1 MRQRS
6 LCLYTGLLLAALTP
20 AAIAQTAAAG
30 TAAAALPVTGVTLY
44 TSGVGYFER
53 GGLVDGDAAQTLL
66 FPVGQINDVLK
77 SLVLLDNGGGTIRPV
92 TYGALDPVTK
102 QLQAFSVDVSD
113 NPDQATL
120 LNRMRGASVTVS
132 YAVGAV
138 PKTLTGTIVGV
149 QTQIATLPN
158 GGGTIPQSLL
168 TLLAEGSLHTVPL
181 ASVTDTQINDPDLRR
196 ELGSAL
202 AVVAQSRD
210 ASKRPVTLSFS
221 GKGRRSVLIG
231 YLTEAPLWQS
241 SYRLVLGKS
250 PVLQGWAMVQ
260 NTSQDDWNNV
270 HLTLVS
276 GRPISF
282 LQDLY
287 TPLYVPRPVVQAS
300 VLGSPTPQTYQGNL
314 QMDQFAGPRATI
326 GAPEGLVTGG
336 SISTGGMNNG
346 AITDGAP
353 SVMLESR
360 PSPIDTYR
368 TAGLLNRK
376 VARSSGGY
384 TINGNQVANNSM
396 SYTQALVQAAPKTNG
411 AELGTALFTY
421 KIAAPLS
428 IGRQKSAMIP
438 FVSSPVSAQMVSIFN
453 PSVQSEHPL
462 LGARLKNTS
471 GLHLMGGPLTVFDES
486 SAGGTGYVGDA
497 LVDDTEPGQTRII
510 SYAVDLAL
518 DAHSENG
525 KDKGTVVSV
534 KLYKG
539 NLVIK
544 TNREQSRL
552 YTVKNNSDKPRT
564 VVIEHPYHGTDW
576 TLIAPLK
583 ATERTAELQ
592 RFDINVAPHKS
603 EQLTVTE
610 AYPDVTVYSLLES
623 DFGTLLLC
631 VTKGEAAPQVAA
643 ALKDVIVRRSQIS
656 DLEAKISNLEAEAQN
671 IGQGQTRIRTNM
683 HELDR
688 ASALYRRYVG
698 ELDAQ
703 ETQLAAIQTRKATLQ
718 SELLQAQ
725 NSLSNLVAGI
735 DL

>member
-6 LCLYTGLLLAALTP
+6 LCLYTGLFLAALTP
-20 AAIAQTAAAG
+20 AAFAQTAATVPA
-30 TAAAALPVTGVTLY
+30 TASLPVTGVTLY

-132 YAVGAV
+132 YAVGTV
-138 PKTLTGTIVGV
+138 PKMLTGTIVGV
-149 QTQIATLPN
+149 QTQIVTLPN

-181 ASVTDTQINDPDLRR
+181 AAVTDTQINDPDLRR

-210 ASKRPVTLSFS
+210 AGKRPVTLSFA
-221 GKGRRSVLIG
+221 GKGRRSVLVG

-314 QMDQFAGPRATI
+314 NQDTSRATADMPLASP
-326 GAPEGLVTGG
+326 APSARTEEQARFNVTGEV
-336 SISTGGMNNG
+336 NG
-346 AITDGAP
+346 IADGDA
-353 SVMLESR
+353 
-360 PSPIDTYR
+360 
-368 TAGLLNRK
+368 NRRK
-376 VARSSGGY
+376 RMPQSGY
-384 TINGNQVANNSM
+384 IINGNQVANNSL

-438 FVSSPVSAQMVSIFN
+438 FVSSPVITQMVSIFN
-453 PSVQSEHPL
+453 PSVQNAHPL

-486 SAGGTGYVGDA
+486 SSGGTGYVGDA
-497 LVDDTEPGQTRII
+497 LVDDTEPGQTRMI

-544 TNREQSRL
+544 THREQSRL

-583 ATERTAELQ
+583 AAERTADLQ

-610 AYPDVTVYSLLES
+610 AYPDTTVYSLLDS
-623 DFGTLLLC
+623 DFDTLLLC

-643 ALKDVIVRRSQIS
+643 ALKDIIARRGQIS
-656 DLEAKISNLEAEAQN
+656 DLQTKISGLEGEAQN

-703 ETQLAAIQTRKATLQ
+703 ETQLAAIQTRKAALQ
-718 SELLQAQ
+718 SEVAQAQ
-725 NSLSNLVAGI
+725 NLLSNLVAGI
-735 DL
+735 NL

>member
-1 MRQRS
+1 MRTRS
-6 LCLYTGLLLAALTP
+6 LCLYSGLLLATLAP
-20 AAIAQTAAAG
+20 AALAQTAAT
-30 TAAAALPVTGVTLY
+30 TAIPASAALPVTGVTLY

-113 NPDQATL
+113 NPDQPTL
-120 LNRMRGASVTVS
+120 LNRMRGASVTVT
-132 YAVGAV
+132 YAAGAV

-149 QTQIATLPN
+149 QTQTVTLPN
-158 GGGTIPQSLL
+158 GGGTMPQSLL
-168 TLLAEGSLHTVPL
+168 TVLTDGSLHTIPL
-181 ASVTDTQINDPDLRR
+181 AAVTDTQINDPELRR

-210 ASKRPVTLSFS
+210 AGKRPVTLSFA
-221 GKGRRSVLIG
+221 GKGRRSVLVG

-314 QMDQFAGPRATI
+314 QQESSFVTSAGLLPSFPLQT
-326 GAPEGLVTGG
+326 TT
-336 SISTGGMNNG
+336 ISTGGTNNG
-346 AITDGAP
+346 PRSEEQARLNVTGEVNGIADGDA
-353 SVMLESR
+353 
-360 PSPIDTYR
+360 
-368 TAGLLNRK
+368 NRRK
-376 VARSSGGY
+376 RMPQSGY
-384 TINGNQVANNSM
+384 IINGNQVSSNSM

-438 FVSSPVSAQMVSIFN
+438 FVSSPVTTQMVSIFN
-453 PSVQSEHPL
+453 ASVQNAHPL

-471 GLHLMGGPLTVFDES
+471 GLHLMGGPLTVFDEGA
-486 SAGGTGYVGDA
+486 AGGTGYVGDA
-497 LVDDTEPGQTRII
+497 LVDDTEPGQTRLI

-525 KDKGTVVSV
+525 KDTGSVISV

-544 TNREQSRL
+544 SHREQSRL

-564 VVIEHPYHGTDW
+564 VVIEHPYHGTEW
-576 TLIAPLK
+576 TLITPLK
-583 ATERTAELQ
+583 ATEKTAEVQ
-592 RFDINVAPHKS
+592 RFDLLVGPHKS
-603 EQLTVTE
+603 EKLTVTE
-610 AYPDVTVYSLLES
+610 AYPDQTVYSLLDS
-623 DFGTLLLC
+623 DFDTLLLC
-631 VTKGEAAPQVAA
+631 VKKGEADPQIAA
-643 ALKDVIVRRSQIS
+643 ALQDIIARRSRIS
-656 DLEAKISNLEAEAQN
+656 DLQAKISSLEAESQN
-671 IGQGQTRIRTNM
+671 IGTGQTRIRTNM

-688 ASALYRRYVG
+688 TSALYRRYVG

-703 ETQLAAIQTRKATLQ
+703 ETRLATIQAKRAALQ
-718 SELLQAQ
+718 GELASAQ
-725 NSLSNLVAGI
+725 NALSDLVAGI
-735 DL
+735 NL